1 MGIHRV
7 HGKSLR
13 VRDSTPGVN
22 ALLQPP
28 PVLVPDSRFGM
39 PLHKKLTKAVIPAA
53 GFGTRMLPATKAL
66 PKEILPVAAKPMI
79 QYAVEE
85 AVASGIETIVVVTR
99 SRKSVLQAHF
109 RRDRELESF
118 LEERRQVRAAELVR
132 QFATLAE
139 LRYVEQKKPLGLAD
153 AISCA
158 RSVMREEPFVVLLP
172 DVIIDSAQPAT
183 EQLIRAHERHGGS
196 IVAIREIGPQE
207 IERFGVVGFADPKI
221 LPKQGSIR
229 LTNLSEKPSLD
240 NAPSRFGIFGRY
252 LLEANIWDSIAET
265 GRGLRG
271 EIQLTDA
278 LNLLCRKKFVHGV
291 LFEGRH
297 FDAGDPL
304 GYIIANIELSL
315 RDPRLEQPLRGY
327 LSSLQPCTEPQ
338 GSANLPDESPNQP
351 DRTH

>member
-1 MGIHRV
+1 
-7 HGKSLR
+7 
-13 VRDSTPGVN
+13 
-22 ALLQPP
+22 
-28 PVLVPDSRFGM
+28 M

-53 GFGTRMLPATKAL
+53 GFGTRLLPATKAL

-118 LEERRQVRAAELVR
+118 LEERQQVRAAELVR

-158 RSVMREEPFVVLLP
+158 RPVMREEPFVVLLP
-172 DVIIDSAQPAT
+172 DVIIDSVQPAT

-196 IVAIREIGPQE
+196 IVAIREIEPQE
-207 IERFGVVGFADPKI
+207 IERFGVVGFAEPKI
-221 LPKQGSIR
+221 LPMQRSIR

-252 LLEANIWDSIAET
+252 LLEAN
-265 GRGLRG
+265 
-271 EIQLTDA
+271 
-278 LNLLCRKKFVHGV
+278 
-291 LFEGRH
+291 
-297 FDAGDPL
+297 
-304 GYIIANIELSL
+304 
-315 RDPRLEQPLRGY
+315 
-327 LSSLQPCTEPQ
+327 
-338 GSANLPDESPNQP
+338 
-351 DRTH
+351 